1 MVVDHQSFDDVYQSC
16 SGWIADISGRLALC
30 SPLSGDRFQLE
41 VRSSKLQEL
50 LGAREEGYQKLQ
62 QVVFRSL
69 VVLPNTSSL
78 GRDIINQNIREL
90 QHAWEDAGYR
100 MDESKME
107 LESLSSQWKDYEDTT
122 EQLSKWLTDTEA
134 DVRRETALETT
145 LSNKE
150 VHLERV
156 KVRTRTTDIVIMC
169 SREHCVT
176 LFSHLRYRCK
186 HGSRLTNV
194 PHIQPCITHVSLT
207 ILVFVA

>member
-62 QVVFRSL
+62 QVVLRSL

-90 QHAWEDAGYR
+90 QHAWEDAGYT
-100 MDESKME
+100 MDE
-107 LESLSSQWKDYEDTT
+107 
-122 EQLSKWLTDTEA
+122 
-134 DVRRETALETT
+134 
-145 LSNKE
+145 
-150 VHLERV
+150 
-156 KVRTRTTDIVIMC
+156 
-169 SREHCVT
+169 
-176 LFSHLRYRCK
+176 
-186 HGSRLTNV
+186 
-194 PHIQPCITHVSLT
+194 
-207 ILVFVA
+207 